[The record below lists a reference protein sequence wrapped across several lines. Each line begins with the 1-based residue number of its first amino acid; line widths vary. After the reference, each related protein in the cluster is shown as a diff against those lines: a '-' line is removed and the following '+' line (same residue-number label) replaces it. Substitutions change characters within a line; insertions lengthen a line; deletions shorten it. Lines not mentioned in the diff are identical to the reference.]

1 MTKTNENLNLVLQ
14 LEKTEKRLRI
24 INSMMLVEM
33 KSERLV
39 EGIANNVPHEML
51 LEGVTPKEIRVH
63 GFECRL
69 YESESTDNEVTY
81 RGFNDE
87 DYLITIRYNKKQ
99 DEYTV
104 EMLPGYTNVEEI
116 LECGLEPIKYA
127 KTFKWNPPTF

>member
-14 LEKTEKRLRI
+14 LEKTEKRLKI

-39 EGIANNVPHEML
+39 EGIANNVPHETL

-63 GFECRL
+63 GFECEL
-69 YESESTDNEVTY
+69 CEPASTDSEVVY
-81 RGFNDE
+81 NGFNDE
-87 DYLITIRYNKKQ
+87 GYFITIRYNQKQ
-99 DEYTV
+99 DKYTV
-104 EMLPGYTNVEEI
+104 EMLPSYTNVEEI
-116 LECGLEPIKYA
+116 FDCGLEPIKYA